1 MVPLDEIT
9 SDLTDVRAAIDESV
23 VAAYVDQLEAGTE
36 FPPIL
41 LFQDGS
47 QDGSEMH
54 LADGGHRIAAYRRAG
69 RSDIP
74 AEIKPGTAEDALWAA
89 LAANKAHGHRL
100 TPADKKHAVLR
111 AIETWPHKR
120 QREIA
125 DRVGCTQGYV
135 SQILKGITRNNPA
148 QPPPPPAPPPLP
160 TPSTLSGELPA
171 IPGGPDE
178 DLAASSLEDGSA
190 ANEAETDDVEG
201 RPARSGDY
209 EPPTGGGNRQVAAQ
223 NKRADMLL
231 SSMARRLGSDID
243 MVEAA
248 FDGLDRASM
257 AETTAELEK
266 GRTKLGR
273 LIRRLRAV
281 SGGA

>member
-9 SDLTDVRAAIDESV
+9 ADLTDVRAAIDESV

-47 QDGSEMH
+47 EMH

-74 AEIKPGTAEDALWAA
+74 AEIKPGTVEDALWAA

-100 TPADKKHAVLR
+100 TPADKRHAVLR

-125 DRVGCTQGYV
+125 ARVGCTQGYV

-201 RPARSGDY
+201 RPAMSGHY
-209 EPPTGGGNRQVAAQ
+209 APPTGGGNRQVAAQ
-223 NKRADMLL
+223 NRRADMLL